1 MMLRNRLLLLATLL
15 LSACVIQ
22 PPSTLRPLLP
32 PAPPVRPMVSIAF
45 DKLGNRLL
53 AGTFVQSIKVGDKSV
68 ESAGGTDAFVAKLDR
83 SGKLLW
89 LQRFGGKDNEGITGL
104 AVDAKGDVVI
114 GGKIQGEVDFA
125 GQALKPQL
133 RGPQQRA
140 LFAAKLDAS
149 GKTLWVRELATSNDS
164 AVVDVA
170 VAPDGKIAAGVGA
183 IGPLL
188 VQGKPL
194 VSMGESISLGELTAE
209 GGQAGP
215 TTVLFAA
222 TPAACAH
229 SPCVAGGTLNGF
241 CNWCVGT
248 ICAQDPYCCNTAW
261 DAQCVSEVATI
272 CGQRCDCNVCQQGQS
287 INAYACP
294 CAGSVCAQDP
304 YCCMHGWDAQCV
316 SEVASFCGTPCR

>member
-1 MMLRNRLLLLATLL
+1 
-15 LSACVIQ
+15 
-22 PPSTLRPLLP
+22 
-32 PAPPVRPMVSIAF
+32 MVSVAF
-45 DKLGNRLL
+45 DKEGNRLL

-140 LFAAKLDAS
+140 LFAAKLDAAT
-149 GKTLWVRELATSNDS
+149 GKTLWVRDLATANDS

-170 VAPDGKIAAGVGA
+170 VAPDGKIATGVGA

-194 VSMGESISLGELTAE
+194 VSMGESISLGELTTE
-209 GGQAGP
+209 GQAGP

-229 SPCVAGGTLNGF
+229 SPCVTGGTLNGF

-294 CAGSVCAQDP
+294 CVGSVCAQDP